1 VKKSIFICFGTITLI
16 LGVIGVFLPLLPTTP
31 FLLLSAYFYGKSS
44 EKMQQW
50 LLSNK
55 IFGKYIKDYHEK
67 KGITMKNKII
77 SILFLIVSISFSM
90 YKMQNLH
97 LRIFLTVIL
106 IAVSVHIL
114 KIKTVE

>member
-1 VKKSIFICFGTITLI
+1 MKKSIFIGFGTITLI

-44 EKMQQW
+44 NKMQEW
-50 LLSNK
+50 LLNNK

-77 SILFLIVSISFSM
+77 SILFLIMSISFSM

-97 LRIFLTVIL
+97 FRIFLAIVL

-114 KIKTVE
+114 KIKTVK

>member
-1 VKKSIFICFGTITLI
+1 
-16 LGVIGVFLPLLPTTP
+16 
-31 FLLLSAYFYGKSS
+31 
-44 EKMQQW
+44 
-50 LLSNK
+50 
-55 IFGKYIKDYHEK
+55 
-67 KGITMKNKII
+67 MKNKII

-114 KIKTVE
+114 KIKTVD